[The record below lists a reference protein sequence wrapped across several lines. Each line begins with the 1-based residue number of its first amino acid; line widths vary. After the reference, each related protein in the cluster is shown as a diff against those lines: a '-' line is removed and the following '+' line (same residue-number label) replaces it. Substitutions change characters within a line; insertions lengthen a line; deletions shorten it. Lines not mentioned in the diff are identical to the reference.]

1 MSIID
6 SDTNSHKVDTS
17 ERKGEMSISHNQS
30 QHQFS
35 PMTPAPDS
43 TKRVPIVDNAK
54 TYTKTENAEL
64 VEGEAIEKK
73 RINCFWFSIYVN

>member
-1 MSIID
+1 
-6 SDTNSHKVDTS
+6 
-17 ERKGEMSISHNQS
+17 
-30 QHQFS
+30 
-35 PMTPAPDS
+35 MTPAPDS

-73 RINCFWFSIYVN
+73 KRINCFWFSIYVN

>member
-1 MSIID
+1 MNIID
-6 SDTNSHKVDTS
+6 SETNSQKVDTS

-64 VEGEAIEKK
+64 VEENLLKK
-73 RINCFWFSIYVN
+73 KKNQLYLVQHLC